1 MRLHDL
7 SPAARQA
14 AEMQAIR
21 GEWEHAAFDQL
32 LKELVTYATGM
43 NNQLAL
49 LTRWMIAAIVVAVWC
64 VIAGL
69 KVIDNGEGAMGAA
82 ILVGG
87 IAHLIVS
94 VVFWR
99 RPPKK
104 ALPKDALAMVQQ
116 LFRQVRQDLDA
127 KVTVRVNVDLSGPT
141 EAKRGERQELPARGF
156 ASRHQFVYADPWC
169 QLRLQLR
176 DGYTLTLR
184 QLDQHVE
191 VRRLKRKGTG
201 YKTKTK
207 YKKICRLTATIVPPG
222 PVEWVG
228 QPWVDPTW
236 ERLRVAKK
244 KGLDVAVLDRWF
256 VYKEKDAKPKQNP
269 SGDEAVGML
278 YRLCS
283 MRPVEAR

>member
-1 MRLHDL
+1 
-7 SPAARQA
+7 
-14 AEMQAIR
+14 
-21 GEWEHAAFDQL
+21 
-32 LKELVTYATGM
+32 
-43 NNQLAL
+43 
-49 LTRWMIAAIVVAVWC
+49 
-64 VIAGL
+64 
-69 KVIDNGEGAMGAA
+69 
-82 ILVGG
+82 
-87 IAHLIVS
+87 
-94 VVFWR
+94 
-99 RPPKK
+99 
-104 ALPKDALAMVQQ
+104 
-116 LFRQVRQDLDA
+116 
-127 KVTVRVNVDLSGPT
+127 
-141 EAKRGERQELPARGF
+141 
-156 ASRHQFVYADPWC
+156 
-169 QLRLQLR
+169 
-176 DGYTLTLR
+176 
-184 QLDQHVE
+184 
-191 VRRLKRKGTG
+191 LKRKGTG